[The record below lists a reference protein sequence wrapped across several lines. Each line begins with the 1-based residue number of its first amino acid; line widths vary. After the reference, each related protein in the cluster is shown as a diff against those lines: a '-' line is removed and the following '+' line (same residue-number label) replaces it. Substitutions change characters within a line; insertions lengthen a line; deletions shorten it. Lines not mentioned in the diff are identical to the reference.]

1 MKSISAEDKRNKM
14 ANTEDFAVFAI
25 SVFAIT
31 LSSYFIT
38 PLAIED
44 TNPETYV
51 IVPILMLPIF
61 AFFYIFSSIKPSRD
75 RLSFAIGIAAFVI
88 FEILVIAA
96 RFWLSFMFLSFR
108 VDLLLFPLAIFSLA
122 TIMFGIRNAGKFKAL
137 LLYSL
142 FASPAVLW
150 PLLKLDPAIAKANTI
165 AIFAALS
172 LFEKGLRYIAPITIS
187 SPVSIIGIGDTC
199 ISIGFFIALFF
210 FLMPVAFIY
219 AGRISRKA
227 LWITSGILLLLLF
240 NYLRMLGISAY
251 WLAYGYNNTVLLIHE
266 FIGSILFYL
275 TIVIMLLVAGKFGLH
290 FANKSRKSSAGK
302 RKHEKQDYKAYAA
315 ALLLS
320 ISYFALT
327 YNYSTAMT
335 IPTIALAN
343 QTALNPHN
351 SSISRLISS
360 SLLGKGLKNIYV
372 STAYGIGFFAW
383 NNSINSS
390 NPLLL
395 YIARPGIGTTKGMLA
410 NNTVKS
416 RIWVFDSNG
425 TTGEMYDI
433 IANGS
438 EFFVYR
444 TRVVFTMYNASSVV
458 ANAYVIIPKY
468 LVRMQTCEGL
478 DSLYTFFY
486 NIANPYYYNET
497 ERSRLLSAYCI
508 ARNMM

>member
-1 MKSISAEDKRNKM
+1 MKSISAEDKRSKM
-14 ANTEDFAVFAI
+14 DNTEAFVVFAI
-25 SVFAIT
+25 SIFAIT

-38 PLAIED
+38 PLTIED

-51 IVPILMLPIF
+51 IVPILMLPILS
-61 AFFYIFSSIKPSRD
+61 FFYIFSNIKPSGD
-75 RLSFAIGIAAFVI
+75 RLSLAIGITAFVI

-96 RFWLSFMFLSFR
+96 RFWLSFMFLAFR
-108 VDLLLFPLAIFSLA
+108 VDLLLFPLAIFALA
-122 TIMFGIRNAGKFKAL
+122 TIIFGIKNVRRFKAL
-137 LLYSL
+137 MLYSL

-150 PLLKLDPAIAKANTI
+150 PLLRLDPAIAKANTI
-165 AIFAALS
+165 AIFAVLS

-210 FLMPVAFIY
+210 FLMPIAFIY
-219 AGRISRKA
+219 AGRASKKA

-275 TIVIMLLVAGKFGLH
+275 TIVIMLLIAGKFGLH
-290 FANKSRKSSAGK
+290 FTNKKTYAKERRRK
-302 RKHEKQDYKAYAA
+302 KQDYKAYAF

-320 ISYFALT
+320 VSYFALT

-360 SLLGKGLKNIYV
+360 SLLEKGLKNIYV
-372 STAYGIGFFAW
+372 GTAYGIGFFAW

-395 YIARPGIGTTKGMLA
+395 YIARPGIGTTKGILA
-410 NNTVKS
+410 NNTLKS
-416 RIWVFDSNG
+416 RIWSFDSNG
-425 TTGEMYDI
+425 TTGELYDI

-444 TRVVFTMYNASSVV
+444 TRVVFTLYNTSSVV
-458 ANAYVIIPKY
+458 ANAYVIVPKY
-468 LVRMQTCEGL
+468 LVHMQACKGI
-478 DSLYTFFY
+478 DYAYTFFY